1 MLRGDF
7 TSLKKPNLLDE
18 DTRKGQLEPLLQH
31 WMPQH
36 SIGKPSTGERH
47 EEHQGNLRR

>member
-1 MLRGDF
+1 MLRGEF
-7 TSLKKPNLLDE
+7 TSLKKPDE
-18 DTRKGQLEPLLQH
+18 LEDRGKGQLEPLLQH